1 MLVLSR
7 KLDDEI
13 WIGSNIFIKIVN
25 INNGIVKIGI
35 DAPKDVEILRGE
47 LKKELEKINKQS
59 AQNKNS
65 ENIEELRSLFSKWE
79 WNLTQK

>member
-65 ENIEELRSLFSKWE
+65 ENIEELRSLFSK
-79 WNLTQK
+79 